1 MSGTLETTTAAFFG
15 KTSFSFEQWKRRH
28 AERIIIN
35 GDFRLLNP
43 LEGLSGKIGHG
54 AVWKRLL
61 RVYGNRSFF
70 VVENCE
76 RWMNRIE
83 TRITRQQQQKT
94 TRETSTKATWNRST
108 NAILTPKNMD
118 ETCVA

>member
-15 KTSFSFEQWKRRH
+15 KTTFSFEQWKRRH
-28 AERIIIN
+28 AERIIIH

-70 VVENCE
+70 VVESCE

-83 TRITRQQQQKT
+83 SQANNNNKT